1 MICMKMLKA
10 ARLCFIE
17 FNTNILSADSVSA
30 AIPGPGQAEIG
41 KKEKFW
47 RSLQLESDSPVAYIR
62 HG

>member
-1 MICMKMLKA
+1 MICMETLKA
-10 ARLCFIE
+10 TRLCFIE

-30 AIPGPGQAEIG
+30 AVPGPGQAEIG

-47 RSLQLESDSPVAYIR
+47 RSLQLESDSPVPDIC